1 MNLKEKLEAKE
12 AELKALAPQ
21 IEEGDEECIKSSEAI
36 AEEIKGL
43 RELIEKAEK
52 ANEIINTIGKED
64 EKMEAKE
71 MNEMEKAHLEE
82 LKEQKG
88 SRSFG
93 YKAYTDPET
102 APTVGVTDN
111 KVVDPQTPL
120 DVRDIFGSEAIN
132 GNSLTYYKLSAMEGS
147 FGATAQGNAK
157 PQVHIPYTSTT
168 VALQKIAG
176 YLKETDELLSDAAF
190 LESAI
195 RGRGVYEFKKAV
207 EAYLVTA
214 LTTAGIQAGQS
225 TISFDNILKAKQAVR
240 TTTGYAADAI
250 LINPADLEALL
261 LTKDSNLQYLLG
273 GPAYGSYGN
282 GAYNAN
288 PRIWGL
294 TVVESS
300 EVPEGACVV
309 GAFKAGASVVTKSGE
324 GLRVEVSNSDQDDFI
339 KNRVTV
345 RIEERLVLA
354 TRVPSA
360 FVLVGTVSSSS

>member
-12 AELKALAPQ
+12 AELKAFTPQ
-21 IEEGDEECIKSSEAI
+21 IEAGDEECIKSSEAL

-52 ANEIINTIGKED
+52 ANEIINTIGKD
-64 EKMEAKE
+64 EKEMEEKE
-71 MNEMEKAHLEE
+71 MTEMEKAHLEE
-82 LKEQKG
+82 LKDQKG
-88 SRSFG
+88 SRSFA
-93 YKAYTDPET
+93 YKAYNDVQT
-102 APTVGVTDN
+102 APTVGVVDTR
-111 KVVDPQTPL
+111 VVDPQTPL
-120 DVRDIFGSEAIN
+120 DVRDIFGSESIN
-132 GNSLTYYKLSAMEGS
+132 GNSLTYYTLSAMEGN

-157 PQVHIPYTSTT
+157 PQVHIPHTSTT

-207 EAYLVTA
+207 EAYLVDT
-214 LTTAGIQAGQS
+214 LTKAGIQAGQS

-240 TTTGYAADAI
+240 TATGYAADAI

-282 GAYNAN
+282 GVYNAN

-294 TVVESS
+294 TVVESA
-300 EVPEGACVV
+300 EIPEGAAVV

>member
-12 AELKALAPQ
+12 TELKALAPK
-21 IEEGDEECIKSSEAI
+21 IEEGDEECIKSGEAL
-36 AEEIKGL
+36 ADEIKGL
-43 RELIEKAEK
+43 KELIEKAEK
-52 ANEIINTIGKED
+52 ANEIINTIGKDE
-64 EKMEAKE
+64 EKMEEKRT
-71 MNEMEKAHLEE
+71 EMEMAHLEE
-82 LKEQKG
+82 LKDQKG
-88 SRSFG
+88 SRSFA
-93 YKAYTDPET
+93 YKAYTDAEV
-102 APTVGVTDN
+102 APTVNVTDN
-111 KVVDPQTPL
+111 KVVDPQISL
-120 DVRDIFGSEAIN
+120 DVRDLFGSEAIN
-132 GNSLTYYKLSAMEGS
+132 GNSLTYYKLSTMEGN
-147 FGATAQGNAK
+147 FAATEQGAAK
-157 PQVHIPYTSTT
+157 PQVHVPYTSTT

-225 TISFDNILKAKQAVR
+225 TITFDNILKAKQAVR
-240 TTTGYAADAI
+240 TETGYAADSI

-282 GAYNAN
+282 GAYAAN

-300 EVPEGACVV
+300 EIPAGAAVV